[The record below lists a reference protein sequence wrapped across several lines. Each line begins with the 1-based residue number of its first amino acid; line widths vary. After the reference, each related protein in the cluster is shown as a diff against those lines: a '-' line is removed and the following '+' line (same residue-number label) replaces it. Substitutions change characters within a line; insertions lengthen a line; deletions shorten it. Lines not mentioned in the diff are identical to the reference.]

1 MKLERDISEL
11 KEMLEQERA
20 EKGQLLDHNEDNKI
34 LIGKLNK
41 ELEVAKKKLTEE
53 LDEKRERRIKYDA
66 EMSRL
71 RQEIDRRQKESEDIQ
86 AQSIEPMDMD
96 ILRLKVRKEFETS
109 HTIEMDDKQNI
120 INKLKEERDE
130 LKRNLEFLNTKH
142 ENLKFDS
149 QRDQDSHKMKY
160 KEELQVVI
168 KENQNL
174 QSQIEMSK
182 ERDMLRQAR
191 RELEE
196 AKRRI
201 EEYQKECNE
210 LRKERDN
217 LKDQSNDLVISHNR
231 EIEEE
236 RSRKREAIAQN
247 DKLKFK
253 VRSFEDDLQ
262 KAVIENDKKAQ
273 SIIKLKTEKQAL
285 NTLVNEKELAIETIQ
300 RQIVQ
305 AKDEMRDKE
314 NELQSHLRKK
324 GDFEL
329 IEKNRL
335 EKLES
340 DLENLQKEYRIQEV
354 ERANEREKH
363 ADQFNRIEYNYKS
376 VCEENRKIKNKMI
389 ELEKEHFTV
398 KQQYDQKCDEFN
410 VIDREYRKYQDHNRQ
425 LLIDTEDLKKN
436 YDNSRMQA
444 KLEQEKNQ
452 KISKSHE
459 MGSQAWLREK
469 KDLEKRMM
477 QLLKAVETLKS
488 EGTRDQLIE
497 YKKKTNEYKRKVR
510 AANETIIKLGQ
521 KLASLGAMEYEDD
534 DYNSQLVQ

>member
-1 MKLERDISEL
+1 
-11 KEMLEQERA
+11 
-20 EKGQLLDHNEDNKI
+20 
-34 LIGKLNK
+34 
-41 ELEVAKKKLTEE
+41 
-53 LDEKRERRIKYDA
+53 
-66 EMSRL
+66 
-71 RQEIDRRQKESEDIQ
+71 
-86 AQSIEPMDMD
+86 
-96 ILRLKVRKEFETS
+96 
-109 HTIEMDDKQNI
+109 
-120 INKLKEERDE
+120 
-130 LKRNLEFLNTKH
+130 
-142 ENLKFDS
+142 
-149 QRDQDSHKMKY
+149 MKY

-210 LRKERDN
+210 LRKERDQ
-217 LKDQSNDLVISHNR
+217 LKDQSNDLVINHNR

-236 RSRKREAIAQN
+236 RSKKREAISQN

-273 SIIKLKTEKQAL
+273 NIIKLKTEKQTL
-285 NTLVNEKELAIETIQ
+285 NTLLNEKELAIETVH
-300 RQIVQ
+300 RLLMQ

-324 GDFEL
+324 ADFEL
-329 IEKNRL
+329 VEKNRL

-340 DLENLQKEYRIQEV
+340 DLENLQNEYRIQEV
-354 ERANEREKH
+354 GRANEREKH
-363 ADQFNRIEYNYKS
+363 SDQFNRLEYNFKS
-376 VCEENRKIKNKMI
+376 VTEENRKVKSKMI
-389 ELEKEHFTV
+389 ELEKEHFTTS
-398 KQQYDQKCDEFN
+398 QQYELKSDEFN
-410 VIDREYRKYQDHNRQ
+410 VIDREYKKYQDHNRQ
-425 LLIDTEDLKKN
+425 LLIDKEDLKKS
-436 YDNSRMQA
+436 YDDSRLSA
-444 KLEQEKNQ
+444 KLEKEK
-452 KISKSHE
+452 KEKVTKSHE
-459 MGSQAWLREK
+459 MTSQAWLREK

-488 EGTRDQLIE
+488 EGTRDQLVE

-510 AANETIIKLGQ
+510 AANDTIVKLGK
-521 KLASLGAMEYEDD
+521 KLATIGVVEYDDEDYD
-534 DYNSQLVQ
+534 SQLNQ